1 MNAVIRK
8 KGARTVNINLVSFGI
23 YYDLQLSQ
31 KSQLNLI
38 YHLLCGSKVLDNIKW
53 DAYVHF

>member
-8 KGARTVNINLVSFGI
+8 KGVGTVKMNLVSFRI

-38 YHLLCGSKVLDNIKW
+38 YHLLCCS
-53 DAYVHF
+53 